1 MGLERMEI
9 GRDYDAPRSSSKS
22 DIDSRIVAAIG
33 AFYQLSF
40 PYFRSR
46 FIADAN
52 LVEERPFQGRDM
64 FAFFPVVP
72 PR

>member
-1 MGLERMEI
+1 MEI

-33 AFYQLSF
+33 AFWSIEF
-40 PYFRSR
+40 PIFRSR

-52 LVEERPFQGRDM
+52 FVEEQPLQVKGRSSTKI
-64 FAFFPVVP
+64 
-72 PR
+72 

>member
-22 DIDSRIVAAIG
+22 DIDSRIVAVMG
-33 AFYQLSF
+33 AFYRLSF

-46 FIADAN
+46 FIADADF
-52 LVEERPFQGRDM
+52 VEEQPLQVKGRSSTKI
-64 FAFFPVVP
+64 
-72 PR
+72 